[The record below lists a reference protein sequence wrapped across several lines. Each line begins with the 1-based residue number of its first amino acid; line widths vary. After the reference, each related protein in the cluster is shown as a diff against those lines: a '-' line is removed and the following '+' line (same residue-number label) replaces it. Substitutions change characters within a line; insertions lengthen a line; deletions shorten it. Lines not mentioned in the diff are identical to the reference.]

1 MLEKAAV
8 LDCKNREV
16 PNWGGDLIVVHRL
29 ERDWNAACP
38 LLLML

>member
-16 PNWGGDLIVVHRL
+16 PNWGGDLVVHRL